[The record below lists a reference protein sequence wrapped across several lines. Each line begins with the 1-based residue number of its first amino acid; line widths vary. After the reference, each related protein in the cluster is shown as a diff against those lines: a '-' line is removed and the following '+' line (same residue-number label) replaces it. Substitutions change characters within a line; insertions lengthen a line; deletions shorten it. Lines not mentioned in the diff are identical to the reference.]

1 MAITAVKPSGTVS
14 QLVDSASGI
23 HARHSPYYIR
33 TIRGDVKDPIVMMMQ
48 DQGFPWEPC
57 QMKPEST
64 VVFSFPMKSPEG
76 AIMTQDRSAIEQLE
90 TWLTYQRHWCEH
102 KPSVTINVKDS
113 EWLEVG
119 AWAYKHFDEVS
130 GVSFL
135 PYSEHSYAQ
144 APYQECSEDEYELAL
159 STMPVGTDWSMI
171 SEYEDRDNTVGT
183 QSLACTAGVC
193 EIVDL

>member
-1 MAITAVKPSGTVS
+1 MNSS
-14 QLVDSASGI
+14 SI
-23 HARHSPYYIR
+23 HN
-33 TIRGDVKDPIVMMMQ
+33 Q
-48 DQGFPWEPC
+48 
-57 QMKPEST
+57 
-64 VVFSFPMKSPEG
+64 
-76 AIMTQDRSAIEQLE
+76 
-90 TWLTYQRHWCEH
+90 
-102 KPSVTINVKDS
+102 DS